1 MLISK
6 KKLISLIQE
15 NLNEMPIDYGTN
27 PERMNPDLERK
38 LGNQETPYKDN
49 PSIPQ
54 DQPEGLPSNFE
65 EVIASKRFID
75 VINKVKH
82 YTGQQGNVTEGNTL
96 RQLQMS
102 MMGAMREVL
111 DFEATN
117 KEMLEQLAIE
127 LVKKELA
134 VPEGVVQYDAKL
146 VGIGGI
152 DNEGFSN
159 ESENPSEEEIE
170 QEFGV
175 NPEEASD
182 DVEEFMSAI
191 EIFNDEVAKR
201 KVMNALI
208 QGSSK
213 KGHYMFE
220 LVADRLTTL
229 KPNIVRLY
237 GVLMSVNDML
247 YWLMPDEMMLGGDGE
262 GTKAGKEEVDP
273 ETEPP
278 TVRARGVFFP
288 VLVHELIKGT
298 MEIIATQG
306 LPDDK
311 RQADMVMGVTDTLP
325 MEIWDLRFGP
335 VIWERLIATY
345 PDRLYDEDYKH
356 IHNYLFSRIS
366 KLSTKEFANLMNMV
380 IKQDPRASQ
389 VIERMV
395 QEIEQHLRN
404 EDWEEEEYNREM
416 DNYND
421 EGDGGD
427 KGDFDD
433 FLRSLGISPSED

>member
-1 MLISK
+1 MISK
-6 KKLISLIQE
+6 KKLLSLIKE
-15 NLNEMPIDYGTN
+15 NLNEMPVDYGNN
-27 PERMNPDLERK
+27 PERMNPELERK
-38 LGNQETPYKDN
+38 LADKETPYKDN

-54 DQPEGLPSNFE
+54 DEPEGIPSNFE

-75 VINKVKH
+75 VVNKVKQ
-82 YTGQQGNVTEGNTL
+82 YTGQQGNVTDGNTFG
-96 RQLQMS
+96 QLQSS

-111 DFEATN
+111 AFESEN
-117 KEMLEQLAIE
+117 KEMLENLAIE

-146 VGIGGI
+146 VGIGDI
-152 DNEGFSN
+152 SNEGFAN
-159 ESENPSEEEIE
+159 QSENPTEEEIE
-170 QEFGV
+170 QEFGIDA
-175 NPEEASD
+175 EEAGN
-182 DVEEFMSAI
+182 DVEEFMSAV

-220 LVADRLTTL
+220 LVAERLTAL

-237 GVLMSVNDML
+237 GILMSVNDML
-247 YWLMPDEMMLGGDGE
+247 YWIFPDEMMLGGGGE
-262 GTKAGKEEVDP
+262 STKAGKEEVDP

-306 LPDDK
+306 LPDEK
-311 RQADMVMGVTDTLP
+311 GQADMVMGVTDTLP

-335 VIWERLIATY
+335 YIWEKLLATY
-345 PDRLYDEDYKH
+345 PDRLYEDDYKH
-356 IHNYLFSRIS
+356 IQNYLFSRIS
-366 KLSTKEFANLMNMV
+366 KLSTKDFAKLMNMV
-380 IKQDPRASQ
+380 VKGDPRAKQ
-389 VIERMV
+389 VVERMV
-395 QEIEQHLRN
+395 KEIEDSLRN
-404 EDWEEEEYNREM
+404 EDWEEDEYNREM
-416 DNYND
+416 DDYDDND
-421 EGDGGD
+421 NKDGGD
-427 KGDFDD
+427 DLDD
-433 FLRSLGISPSED
+433 FLGSLGITTSKD

>member
-1 MLISK
+1 MFSK
-6 KKLISLIQE
+6 KKLLSLIQE
-15 NLNEMPIDYGTN
+15 TLNEMPVDYGNN

-38 LGNQETPYKDN
+38 LADKETPYKDN

-54 DQPEGLPSNFE
+54 DEPEGVPSNFE

-75 VINKVKH
+75 VVNKVKQ
-82 YTGQQGNVTEGNTL
+82 YTGQQGNVTDGNTF
-96 RQLQMS
+96 RQLQTS

-111 DFEATN
+111 AFEAEN
-117 KEMLEQLAIE
+117 KEMLENLAVE
-127 LVKKELA
+127 LVKKEMA
-134 VPEGVVQYDAKL
+134 VPEGVVQYDAQL
-146 VGIGGI
+146 VGIGDI
-152 DNEGFSN
+152 SNEGFAN
-159 ESENPSEEEIE
+159 QSENPTEEEIE

-175 NPEEASD
+175 DPEEAGN
-182 DVEEFMSAI
+182 DVEEFMSAV

-220 LVADRLTTL
+220 LVAERLTAI

-237 GVLMSVNDML
+237 GILMSVNDML
-247 YWLMPDEMMLGGDGE
+247 YWIFPDEMMLGGGGE

-306 LPDDK
+306 LPDEK

-335 VIWERLIATY
+335 YIWEKLLATY
-345 PDRLYDEDYKH
+345 PDRLYEDDLKH
-356 IHNYLFSRIS
+356 IQNYLFSRIS
-366 KLSTKEFANLMNMV
+366 KLSTKDFAKLMNMV
-380 IKQDPRASQ
+380 VKGDPRAKQ

-395 QEIEQHLRN
+395 QEIEESLRN
-404 EDWEEEEYNREM
+404 EDWEEDEYNREM
-416 DNYND
+416 DNFKDDDD
-421 EGDGGD
+421 EGDRGE
-427 KGDFDD
+427 FDD

>member
-1 MLISK
+1 MFSK
-6 KKLISLIQE
+6 KKLLSLIQE
-15 NLNEMPIDYGTN
+15 TLNEMPIDYGNN

-38 LGNQETPYKDN
+38 LADKETPYKDN

-54 DQPEGLPSNFE
+54 DEPEGVPSNFE

-75 VINKVKH
+75 VVNKVKR
-82 YTGQQGNVTEGNTL
+82 YTGQQGNVTDGNTF
-96 RQLQMS
+96 RQLQTS

-111 DFEATN
+111 AFEAEN
-117 KEMLEQLAIE
+117 KEMLENLAIE
-127 LVKKELA
+127 LVKKEMA

-146 VGIGGI
+146 VGIGDI
-152 DNEGFSN
+152 SNEGFAN
-159 ESENPSEEEIE
+159 QSENPTEEEIE

-175 NPEEASD
+175 DAEEAGN
-182 DVEEFMSAI
+182 DVEEFMSAV

-220 LVADRLTTL
+220 LVSERLTAL

-237 GVLMSVNDML
+237 GILMSVNDML
-247 YWLMPDEMMLGGDGE
+247 YWIFPDEMMLGGGGE

-306 LPDDK
+306 LPDEK

-335 VIWERLIATY
+335 YIWEKLLSTY

-356 IHNYLFSRIS
+356 IQNYLFSRIS
-366 KLSTKEFANLMNMV
+366 KLSTKDFAKLMNMV
-380 IKQDPRASQ
+380 VKGDPRAKQ
-389 VIERMV
+389 VVERMV
-395 QEIEQHLRN
+395 QEIEQSLKN
-404 EDWEEEEYNREM
+404 EDWEEDEYNREM
-416 DNYND
+416 DNYDDGDDD
-421 EGDGGD
+421 EGPD
-427 KGDFDD
+427 DFND
-433 FLRSLGISPSED
+433 FLRSMGITGPED

>member
-1 MLISK
+1 MFSK
-6 KKLISLIQE
+6 KKLLSLIQE
-15 NLNEMPIDYGTN
+15 TLNEMPVDYGNN

-38 LGNQETPYKDN
+38 LADKETPYKDN

-54 DQPEGLPSNFE
+54 DEPEGVPSNFE

-75 VINKVKH
+75 VVNKVKQ
-82 YTGQQGNVTEGNTL
+82 YTGQQGNVTDSNTF

-102 MMGAMREVL
+102 MMGAMQEVL
-111 DFEATN
+111 AFESEN
-117 KEMLEQLAIE
+117 KEMLENLAIE

-146 VGIGGI
+146 VGIGEI
-152 DNEGFSN
+152 SNEGFAN
-159 ESENPSEEEIE
+159 QSENPTEEEIE

-175 NPEEASD
+175 DPEEAGN
-182 DVEEFMSAI
+182 DVEEFMSAV

-220 LVADRLTTL
+220 LVSERLTAL

-237 GVLMSVNDML
+237 GILMSVNDML
-247 YWLMPDEMMLGGDGE
+247 YWIFPDEMMLGGDGG

-306 LPDDK
+306 LPDEK

-335 VIWERLIATY
+335 YIWEKLLATY
-345 PDRLYDEDYKH
+345 PDRLYDEDYRH
-356 IHNYLFSRIS
+356 IQNYLFSRIS
-366 KLSTKEFANLMNMV
+366 KLSTKDFAKLMNMV
-380 IKQDPRASQ
+380 VKGDPRAKQ
-389 VIERMV
+389 VVERMV
-395 QEIEQHLRN
+395 QEIEESLRN
-404 EDWEEEEYNREM
+404 EDWEEDEYNREM
-416 DNYND
+416 DNYDDDDN
-421 EGDGGD
+421 DGG
-427 KGDFDD
+427 GDDLDD
-433 FLRSLGISPSED
+433 FLGSLGITTSKD

>member
-1 MLISK
+1 MISK
-6 KKLISLIQE
+6 KKLLSLIKE
-15 NLNEMPIDYGTN
+15 NLNEMPVDYGNN

-38 LGNQETPYKDN
+38 LADKETPYKDN

-54 DQPEGLPSNFE
+54 DEPEGIPSNFE

-75 VINKVKH
+75 VVNKVKQ
-82 YTGQQGNVTEGNTL
+82 YTGQEGNVTDSNTF

-102 MMGAMREVL
+102 MMGAMQEVL
-111 DFEATN
+111 SFESEN
-117 KEMLEQLAIE
+117 KEMLENLAIE
-127 LVKKELA
+127 LVKKEMA

-146 VGIGGI
+146 VGIGDI
-152 DNEGFSN
+152 SNEGFAN
-159 ESENPSEEEIE
+159 QSENPTEEEIE

-175 NPEEASD
+175 DAEEAGN
-182 DVEEFMSAI
+182 DVEEFMGAI

-220 LVADRLTTL
+220 LVSERLTAL

-237 GVLMSVNDML
+237 GILMSVNDML
-247 YWLMPDEMMLGGDGE
+247 YWLFPDEMMLGGGGE
-262 GTKAGKEEVDP
+262 STKAGKEEVDP

-306 LPDDK
+306 LPDEK

-335 VIWERLIATY
+335 YIWEKLLATY
-345 PDRLYDEDYKH
+345 PDRLYEDDYKH
-356 IHNYLFSRIS
+356 IQNYLFSRIS
-366 KLSTKEFANLMNMV
+366 KLSTKDFAKLMNMV
-380 IKQDPRASQ
+380 VKGDPRAKQ
-389 VIERMV
+389 VVERMV
-395 QEIEQHLRN
+395 KEIEDSLRN
-404 EDWEEEEYNREM
+404 EDWEEDEYNREM
-416 DNYND
+416 DDYDDND
-421 EGDGGD
+421 NKDGGD
-427 KGDFDD
+427 DLDD
-433 FLRSLGISPSED
+433 FLGSLGITTSKD

>member
-1 MLISK
+1 MFSK
-6 KKLISLIQE
+6 KKLLSLIQE
-15 NLNEMPIDYGTN
+15 TLNEMPVDYGNN

-38 LGNQETPYKDN
+38 LADKETPYKDN

-54 DQPEGLPSNFE
+54 DEPEGVPSNFE

-75 VINKVKH
+75 VVNKVKQ
-82 YTGQQGNVTEGNTL
+82 YTGQQGNVTDSNTF

-102 MMGAMREVL
+102 MMGAMQEVL
-111 DFEATN
+111 AFESQN
-117 KEMLEQLAIE
+117 KEMLENLAIE

-146 VGIGGI
+146 VGIGEI
-152 DNEGFSN
+152 SNEGFAN
-159 ESENPSEEEIE
+159 QSENPTEEEIE

-175 NPEEASD
+175 DADEAGN
-182 DVEEFMSAI
+182 DVEQFMSAV

-220 LVADRLTTL
+220 LVAERLTAL

-237 GVLMSVNDML
+237 GILMSVNDML
-247 YWLMPDEMMLGGDGE
+247 YWIFPDEMMLGGGDG

-306 LPDDK
+306 LPDEK

-335 VIWERLIATY
+335 YIWEKLLATY
-345 PDRLYDEDYKH
+345 PDRLYDEDYRH
-356 IHNYLFSRIS
+356 IQNYLFSRIS
-366 KLSTKEFANLMNMV
+366 KLSTKDFAKLMNMV
-380 IKQDPRASQ
+380 VKGDPRAKQ
-389 VIERMV
+389 VVERMV
-395 QEIEQHLRN
+395 QEIEESLRN
-404 EDWEEEEYNREM
+404 EDWEEDEYNREM
-416 DNYND
+416 DNYDDDDN
-421 EGDGGD
+421 DGG
-427 KGDFDD
+427 GDDLDD
-433 FLRSLGISPSED
+433 FLGSLGITTSKD